1 MDKAVEAAYV
11 QNAWFTLAN
20 IHSAFR
26 NWSDVLRRET
36 MMNWLSVYPDP
47 EWNNQTVG
55 LVLAGNLPLVGFHD
69 VICVLLSGQK
79 AAIKLSS
86 KDKILIPALIN
97 ILQSKFPEIKEK
109 YGLLVT
115 NLGRLTKLLR
125 QGATTVVVIFR
136 ITSKTFHTSFEKIGT
151 V

>member
-1 MDKAVEAAYV
+1 MKNSDKSKDKIHNLIDAFDFLGKQLRIHNDSKPEEVKPTTSLDKAVEAAYV

-69 VICVLLSGQK
+69 VICVLLSGHK
-79 AAIKLSS
+79 SS
-86 KDKILIPALIN
+86 YQTIL
-97 ILQSKFPEIKEK
+97 
-109 YGLLVT
+109 
-115 NLGRLTKLLR
+115 
-125 QGATTVVVIFR
+125 
-136 ITSKTFHTSFEKIGT
+136 
-151 V
+151 